1 MSDPNLLGRFSEEL
15 TRLADNPEVLSFGM
29 TRKEMW
35 VILCQ
40 LQLSLRH
47 PQNTG
52 STSLIAKDIARR
64 LQAIVAPSGALAEV
78 AEMGWNPQHDA

>member
-1 MSDPNLLGRFSEEL
+1 MSQPDLLGRFSEEL
-15 TRLADNPEVLSFGM
+15 TRLADNPEILSLGV

-35 VILCQ
+35 VIFCQ
-40 LQLSLRH
+40 LQLALRH

-78 AEMGWNPQHDA
+78 AEMGWHPQYDQ

>member
-1 MSDPNLLGRFSEEL
+1 MNEPDLLARFSEEF
-15 TRLADNPEVLSFGM
+15 TRLVDNPEVLSLAV

-35 VILCQ
+35 AIFCQ
-40 LQLSLRH
+40 LQLALRH

-52 STSLIAKDIARR
+52 PTSLTAKAIARR

-78 AEMGWNPQHDA
+78 AERGWDPQHDV

>member
-52 STSLIAKDIARR
+52 ATSLIANDIARR